1 MQASRT
7 TENAEI
13 GTFRSSNFCTEMGSR
28 MIKQGSVRRAY
39 YTLQHVGRTPV
50 GLVTSQRSLF
60 PPPPSP
66 TQAGLAAPRRRIVQR
81 QAGGR
86 TNWAEARAGYLQ
98 VRKTERDNN
107 RKGRQCPT
115 KGGARVQLA

>member
-1 MQASRT
+1 
-7 TENAEI
+7 
-13 GTFRSSNFCTEMGSR
+13 

-60 PPPPSP
+60 PPPPFP
-66 TQAGLAAPRRRIVQR
+66 HAGR
-81 QAGGR
+81 AGGAAAAHR
-86 TNWAEARAGYLQ
+86 AETSRWQEQLARGPEARAGYLQ

>member
-60 PPPPSP
+60 PPPPFP
-66 TQAGLAAPRRRIVQR
+66 HAGR
-81 QAGGR
+81 AGGAAAAHR
-86 TNWAEARAGYLQ
+86 AETSRWQDQLGRGPGWLPTSE
-98 VRKTERDNN
+98 KD
-107 RKGRQCPT
+107 RKG
-115 KGGARVQLA
+115 